1 VFSEQTLPEES
12 GEERKF
18 HHMRKLRILL
28 TVVLSAGLFLSLTS
42 GGFLVVNNPQPA
54 DVIVVLAGETDRRPA
69 LGLELLS
76 KGLASRML
84 LDVPADAKIYQW
96 SMLDL
101 SQQYIQKLPQ
111 AESVLVCP
119 ISGRSTKAEA
129 QDVLQCLQKLHAH
142 SVLVVTSDYHTRRAL
157 STFQHELPGYQVSVA
172 AASDPQQFGGPWW
185 QHRQWAKLN
194 FDEWLRLVWWQGID
208 RWRR

>member
-1 VFSEQTLPEES
+1 
-12 GEERKF
+12 
-18 HHMRKLRILL
+18 MRKLRILL
-28 TVVLSAGLFLSLTS
+28 IVVLSAVLFFLSLTS
-42 GGFLVVNNPQPA
+42 GGFLVVNNPQPG

-76 KGLASRML
+76 RGYAPRML

-101 SQQYIQKLPQ
+101 SQQYIQKLPH

-129 QDVLQCLQKLHAH
+129 QDVLQCLQKLRAH

-157 STFQHELPGYQVSVA
+157 STFQHELLGYQVSVA
-172 AASDPQQFGGPWW
+172 AASDPQQFGGSWW
-185 QHRQWAKLN
+185 RHRQWAKLN
-194 FDEWLRLVWWQGID
+194 FDEWLRLVWWEGID